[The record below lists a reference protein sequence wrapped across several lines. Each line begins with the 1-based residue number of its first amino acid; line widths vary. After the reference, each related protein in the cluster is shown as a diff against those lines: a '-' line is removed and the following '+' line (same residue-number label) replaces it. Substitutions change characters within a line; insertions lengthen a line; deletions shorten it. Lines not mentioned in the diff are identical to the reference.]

1 MIDDLLDV
9 VGGQRLAEGRHVA
22 IERAHRAAFVHHRE
36 PIGTGLGR
44 RRAVGEV
51 TNRYVE
57 ANRGLRRPAAVA
69 GMAGG
74 ARGLEDLGT
83 GANPRQ
89 GIAWLGW
96 GDRLLRP

>member
-9 VGGQRLAEGRHVA
+9 VSGQRLAEGRHVA

-69 GMAGG
+69 GMARS
-74 ARGLEDLGT
+74 ARGLEDLGAST
-83 GANPRQ
+83 NRRQ
-89 GIAWLGW
+89 GIAWLEW
-96 GDRLLRP
+96 GDGLLRP

>member
-22 IERAHRAAFVHHRE
+22 IEGAHRAAFVHHRE

-69 GMAGG
+69 GMARS
-74 ARGLEDLGT
+74 ARGLEDLGAST
-83 GANPRQ
+83 NRRQ
-89 GIAWLGW
+89 GIAWLEW
-96 GDRLLRP
+96 GDGLLRP